1 MCFAKLASSPVI
13 ANVSHQVECCIALPF
28 TAQVPMV
35 PTPQLPSQRDTAIW
49 RIMDHLCSHKTAE
62 ISTTAVGTAFSSLSS
77 MVHLFI
83 ISTPTESHFHKS
95 IHSIIVI
102 FYLRCSSTRKV
113 HRSKVRTK
121 YCSIMVS
128 LILTFPFQ
136 ETISVQ
142 PSLWLISQ
150 LQRDSSPHSIC
161 PIPSVSGIW
170 EWDHMSQIAIAG
182 TLCTLIYFSS
192 TYIVQALATG

>member
-1 MCFAKLASSPVI
+1 
-13 ANVSHQVECCIALPF
+13 
-28 TAQVPMV
+28 MV

-182 TLCTLIYFSS
+182 TLARLYTSAAPTLFKLLPLVKLKIASCRPATWALYTFSQLS
-192 TYIVQALATG
+192 DAISKS